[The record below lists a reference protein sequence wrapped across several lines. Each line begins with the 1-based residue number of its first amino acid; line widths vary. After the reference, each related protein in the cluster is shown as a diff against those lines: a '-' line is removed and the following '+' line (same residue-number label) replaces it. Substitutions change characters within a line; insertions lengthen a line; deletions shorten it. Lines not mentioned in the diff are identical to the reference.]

1 MIGVYGANGFVGRHL
16 VRWLASRG
24 MLVRAVSRRLDGD
37 FVHEFRDAV
46 EFVEADLGHPLDM
59 ASSLQGIHTAVQLI
73 STSSPGT
80 KNDYAIA
87 DIEDNILPHVSF
99 LRSCVRAGVKRYVF
113 ISSGGTVYGPEAPP
127 PTPETCATNPISSYG
142 LTKLI
147 VEKYIQM
154 HGYVDDLEYVIL
166 RVANLF
172 GPGQEFRKGQGILP
186 MLIDSWKKERKVK
199 ILGDG
204 GARRDYVFIDDAV
217 DAIGASLNLEG
228 RPREILNIGSGESRT
243 VNEVVEA
250 VEKAAG
256 YRFEREYV
264 PSRNTDVGVSHLDI
278 SLAKEVLG
286 WRPKTDFYAGVKAAV
301 ESG

>member
-16 VRWLASRG
+16 VRWLASRE
-24 MLVRAVSRRLDGD
+24 MLVRAVSRRLDGA
-37 FVHEFRDAV
+37 FVHEFDDAV

-59 ASSLQGIHTAVQLI
+59 ASSLQGVHTVVQLI

-80 KNDYAIA
+80 KNDYTIA

-99 LRSCVRAGVKRYVF
+99 LQSCVRFGVERYIF
-113 ISSGGTVYGPEAPP
+113 LSSGGIVYGPQAPT
-127 PTPETCATNPISSYG
+127 PTPETCTANPINSYG

-154 HGYVDDLEYVIL
+154 YGYVDGLEYVIL

-186 MLIDSWKKERKVK
+186 MLIDSWKKKRKVT

-228 RPREILNIGSGESRT
+228 RPQTILNIGSGETQT

-264 PSRNTDVGVSHLDI
+264 ASRNTDVEVSHLDI
-278 SLAKEVLG
+278 SLAREILD
-286 WRPKTDFYAGVKAAV
+286 WAPKTEFHVGVEAV
-301 ESG
+301 VGSG